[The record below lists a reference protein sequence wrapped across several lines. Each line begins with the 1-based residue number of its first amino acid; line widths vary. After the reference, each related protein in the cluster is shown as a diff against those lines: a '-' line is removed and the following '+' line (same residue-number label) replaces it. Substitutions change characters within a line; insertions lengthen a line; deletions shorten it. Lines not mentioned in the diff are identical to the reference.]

1 MVLVGEVVVQ
11 PDGELVRIRHHLG
24 RSRIG
29 MHSIGTG
36 WEIGQR
42 IPCQNF
48 GDPRVH
54 RHDQRI
60 ARIGG
65 RVYSLAFL
73 CCGDRKDLSGAK
85 HLAKTLI
92 LSEVKRLSPAVV
104 YLGNQDGTTICK
116 PELVAAKGWNPFG
129 MLSRS
134 MVKVVARIEGRVS
147 DKLKDRPM
155 KSVATGP
162 GDDVGV
168 ASCSSADLGRHAAI
182 TRTNLPHPLT

>member
-11 PDGELVRIRHHLG
+11 PDGELVRVSDHLG

-60 ARIGG
+60 AGIGC
-65 RVYSLAFL
+65 RVYSLALL
-73 CCGDRKDLSGAK
+73 CRGDRKDLGGPK
-85 HLAKTLI
+85 HLAKALI
-92 LSEVKRLSPAVV
+92 LSEVKRLSPTVV
-104 YLGNQDGTTICK
+104 HMGNQNGAAICK
-116 PELVAAKGWNPFG
+116 PELVATKGRNSFG

-134 MVKVVARIEGRVS
+134 MVKVVAGIE
-147 DKLKDRPM
+147 
-155 KSVATGP
+155 
-162 GDDVGV
+162 
-168 ASCSSADLGRHAAI
+168 
-182 TRTNLPHPLT
+182 